1 MAPRVSSGTVIL
13 LALATASIVVAATLF
28 SLCLPARGSLSFLL
42 GVALIAQGMVVVTM
56 GVAGI
61 ILGTL
66 SGAVLTVG
74 AAIWLAVSIVTT
86 RRIRPTTP
94 WRTRLDGAIATVRP
108 VLAYPPVAI
117 AALLVA
123 GAFAWRVILALR
135 LPMIDYD
142 GWSYHLIF
150 GDVWLQHDRLVLVLQ
165 RPWTAGYPGVI
176 ELMTTW
182 LMAFS
187 RSDALAG
194 LTSVVP
200 IPVVIV
206 ATAGLA
212 RSLGADRRQ
221 SLLAGLLM
229 AMTPAVLALA
239 GTSYID
245 AASVAAVVATWWLGV
260 RVLGG
265 ERGASTALLL
275 GIAGGLAL
283 GSKGTNVLL
292 VAPILGVA
300 GLFLLRDA
308 LVGENLRGLAR
319 RLAPVVALSAPVV
332 LIGLSWY
339 VKNILVF
346 GNPLYPFSM
355 GPLPG
360 VTTLADF
367 SLSPPELEGQGTV
380 QQLVTSW
387 TADWHLTRYAY
398 NIRPGGLG
406 RAWPLELAVAVVGAG
421 LLVRRR
427 RWGALG
433 LVVAPAVV
441 TLLVMPMPWYARLT
455 LFLPGVALPL
465 AGVAASSVRNRSV
478 AAVGGVALVGIAAI
492 SMVLATVLPNVSL
505 RPALSGTASPLQYLR
520 FILVGSDAERANI
533 SLRGECAGFAV
544 IPPGSRVAPG
554 GFNLLHGAIGP
565 DLDRILTDPLGQVSS
580 PDALAAAMRTQ
591 GATWLATRGSGDL
604 ARYAAAAPDRFID
617 HGAMCQ
623 DGHLWELRPGG

>member
-1 MAPRVSSGTVIL
+1 MIL
-13 LALATASIVVAATLF
+13 LALATASIVVGATLF
-28 SLCLPARGSLSFLL
+28 ALCLPSRGSLAFLL
-42 GVALIAQGMVVVTM
+42 AVALFAQAMVVATM

-61 ILGTL
+61 VLGTL
-66 SGAVLTVG
+66 SPAVLAIGALIWLVG
-74 AAIWLAVSIVTT
+74 ASLTARRLVRPPEHWRRRLA
-86 RRIRPTTP
+86 
-94 WRTRLDGAIATVRP
+94 AAFATIRP

-123 GAFAWRVILALR
+123 GSFVWRVVLALR

-165 RPWTAGYPGVI
+165 RPWTAGYPGVV

-182 LMAFS
+182 LMAFP

-194 LTSVVP
+194 LTSVLP

-212 RSLGADRRQ
+212 RSFGADRRR
-221 SLLAGLLM
+221 SLLVGLLM
-229 AMTPAVLALA
+229 GMTPAIVALA

-245 AASVAAVVATWWLGV
+245 TASIAAVVATWWLGL
-260 RVLGG
+260 RFFGG
-265 ERGASTALLL
+265 ERGSSTTLLL

-292 VAPILGVA
+292 VAPILGVV
-300 GLFLLRDA
+300 GLILLRD
-308 LVGENLRGLAR
+308 LMWRNGDGR
-319 RLAPVVALSAPVV
+319 RLLERAVPFVALSTPIL

-339 VKNILVF
+339 VKNVLVF
-346 GNPLYPFSM
+346 GNPLYPFTL

-360 VTTLADF
+360 VTTLAEF
-367 SLSPPELEGQGTV
+367 SLSPPELEGQDRI

-406 RAWPLELAVAVVGAG
+406 RAWPVVLPIGLLGAG
-421 LLVRRR
+421 LLLRRR
-427 RWGALG
+427 QWPALG
-433 LVVAPAVV
+433 LVIAPAVV
-441 TLLVMPMPWYARLT
+441 TLLIMPMPWYARLT
-455 LFLPGVALPL
+455 LFLPAIALALVAVALSTRR
-465 AGVAASSVRNRSV
+465 AGPIASL
-478 AAVGGVALVGIAAI
+478 GGLGLVGVAAI
-492 SMVLATVLPNVSL
+492 SMVLATALPNISL
-505 RPALSGTASPLQYLR
+505 RPALSGTSSPVQYLR
-520 FILVGSDAERANI
+520 FVLVGGDAERANI
-533 SLRGECAGFAV
+533 SLRAECAGFRV
-544 IPPGSRVAPG
+544 IPPSARVAPG

-565 DLDRILTDPLGQVSS
+565 NLDRILTDPLGEITG
-580 PDALAAAMRTQ
+580 PDDLVAAMRGQ
-591 GATWLATRGSGDL
+591 RATWLATRSTGEL

-617 HGAMCQ
+617 HGDICQ
-623 DGHLWELRPGG
+623 DGRLWELRPGG

>member
-1 MAPRVSSGTVIL
+1 MIL

-28 SLCLPARGSLSFLL
+28 ALCLPARGSLSFLVA
-42 GVALIAQGMVVVTM
+42 VALFGQAMVVVTM

-61 ILGTL
+61 VLGTL
-66 SGAVLTVG
+66 SGAALTVG
-74 AAIWLAVSIVTT
+74 AAVWLAIAILAV
-86 RRIRPTTP
+86 RRLGRRSGP
-94 WRTRLDGAIATVRP
+94 WRTRLDAAVTAIRP
-108 VLAYPPVAI
+108 VVAYPPVAI
-117 AALLVA
+117 ATLLIV
-123 GAFAWRVILALR
+123 GSFAWRVILALR

-194 LTSVVP
+194 MTSVLP
-200 IPVVIV
+200 IPVVVV

-212 RSLGADRRQ
+212 RSFGADRRQ
-221 SLLAGLLM
+221 SLLGGLLM
-229 AMTPAVLALA
+229 GMTPAVVALA

-245 AASVAAVVATWWLGV
+245 TASLAAIVATWWLGV

-265 ERGASTALLL
+265 ERGVSTVLLL

-300 GLFLLRDA
+300 GLILLRDA
-308 LVGENLRGLAR
+308 LMRDDAR
-319 RLAPVVALSAPVV
+319 HWLGRLVPMVALGAPVL

-339 VKNILVF
+339 VKNVVVF

-367 SLSPPELEGQGTV
+367 SLSPPELAGQGTV

-406 RAWPLELAVAVVGAG
+406 RAWPIELAVALLGAG
-421 LLVRRR
+421 LLVWRR
-427 RWGALG
+427 RWAALG

-465 AGVAASSVRNRSV
+465 VGVALSSLRNRSV
-478 AAVGGVALVGIAAI
+478 AAVGGAALVGIAAI
-492 SMVLATVLPNVSL
+492 SMVFATVIPNVSL
-505 RPALSGTASPLQYLR
+505 RPALSGTPSPLQYLR

-554 GFNLLHGAIGP
+554 GFNLLHAAIGP
-565 DLDRILTDPLGQVSS
+565 DLDRILTDPLGTISG
-580 PDALAAAMRTQ
+580 PDDLVAAMRAQ

-604 ARYAAAAPDRFID
+604 ARYAAAAAPERFTD